1 MVSGA
6 PRTRGNQYE
15 DCQVPLPLL
24 LQTPIEPG
32 SHKLLPAKAL
42 PSQAHLALGM
52 DEVSFKQKARR
63 LKTRWPKLKS
73 GMPWAPGPA
82 RSFQPCSHCLSRAA
96 RAKTIQVGWDNWARS
111 YLPAFQGLT
120 WAPAQQEPLSP
131 GKNDT
136 ESLSQSPSML
146 QQNFTGKV
154 LLKKKIVQISSWFDS
169 NKGSF
174 FPCPPHL

>member
-1 MVSGA
+1 M
-6 PRTRGNQYE
+6 RGNQYE
-15 DCQVPLPLL
+15 DCQVPPPLL
-24 LQTPIEPG
+24 LLAPIEPG

-63 LKTRWPKLKS
+63 LKTRRPKLKS

-82 RSFQPCSHCLSRAA
+82 WSFQPCSHCLSRAA
-96 RAKTIQVGWDNWARS
+96 RAKTIQVGWDNWACS

-120 WAPAQQEPLSP
+120 WAPAQQKEPLSP
-131 GKNDT
+131 GKNDMGISEPIT
-136 ESLSQSPSML
+136 LHAPTKLHWKSFIE
-146 QQNFTGKV
+146 
-154 LLKKKIVQISSWFDS
+154 KKIVQISSWFDS